1 MKKVNFV
8 ATRNTVK
15 ADGYVIRQLY
25 KANAELVE
33 ELGGEMVKDKEV
45 FTAKFQTSADAKE
58 FVEQAKTS
66 ISKKTYNA
74 NRKVEPKKV
83 AVGKGKAGNKM
94 ITVTDEDGNVYE
106 IPQSAL
112 AVKTT
117 TKPKKTTKGKG
128 NGKKSMTSAEK
139 IKLAKKMTYD
149 HFGKFVPYAKW
160 EKKYNQILASL

>member
-8 ATRNTVK
+8 ATKNTVK

-45 FTAKFQTSADAKE
+45 FTAKFKTSANAKK

-66 ISKKTYNA
+66 IGKRTYNA
-74 NRKVEPKKV
+74 NRKTEPKKV
-83 AVGKGKAGNKM
+83 TAGKGKSSK
-94 ITVTDEDGNVYE
+94 IIVLTDEDGNVYE
-106 IPQSAL
+106 VPKSAL
-112 AVKTT
+112 ALKTT
-117 TKPKKTTKGKG
+117 TNTKKTTKGKG
-128 NGKKSMTSAEK
+128 NSKKSMTNAEK
-139 IKLAKKMTYD
+139 VKMAKKMTYE
-149 HFGKFVPYAKW
+149 HFGKYVPYAKW